1 MLSFGVDS
9 LRPRGPNRNGDA
21 LAIYSMTGYA
31 AISEE
36 LPLGT
41 LSVEIRSVNHRYLD
55 LQFRLP
61 DELRNFEPAL
71 REQIAPRLTRGKVE
85 CRIGLTKNPAAQIT
99 AQLNAALLQQLAR
112 LEQAVRAQLP
122 GSAPLS
128 ASDVLR
134 WPGMI
139 EADMLPLDQLRD
151 RMHALVDQAMTEFS
165 ASRAREGEKL
175 AALLLERVDRMQQ
188 WAQKLQPKVPQLVAS
203 YQEKLLARLREVI
216 SEPEGDRLRQEVVLF
231 ASKVDVEEE
240 LNRLSTHLTEV
251 RRILAHGG
259 AMGKRLD
266 FLMQELNRE
275 ANTLGAK
282 SADMDVS
289 QGSVELKVLIEQ
301 MREQVQNIE

>member
-9 LRPRGPNRNGDA
+9 RRSFGRNQSEES
-21 LAIYSMTGYA
+21 LTIYSMTGYA
-31 AISEE
+31 AVSEE

-61 DELRNFEPAL
+61 DEFRTFEPAL
-71 REQIAPRLTRGKVE
+71 REQIATRLTRGKVE
-85 CRIGLTKNPAAQIT
+85 CRIGLTKNPAAQLSM
-99 AQLNAALLQQLAR
+99 QLNAALLQQLVQ
-112 LEQAVRAQLP
+112 LEHAVRAQLP

-134 WPGMI
+134 WPGML
-139 EADMLPLDQLRD
+139 EADVLPLEQLRE
-151 RMHALVDQAMTEFS
+151 HTQALIERALAEFT

-175 AALLLERVDRMQQ
+175 GALLLDRVARMQQ
-188 WAQKLQPKVPQLVAS
+188 LAQRLQPKIPQLVSA
-203 YQEKLLARLREVI
+203 YQDKLLARLREAMT
-216 SEPEGDRLRQEVVLF
+216 EPEGDRLRQEVVLF

-240 LNRLSTHLTEV
+240 LNRLTAHLTEV
-251 RRILAHGG
+251 RRILGQGG
-259 AMGKRLD
+259 AVGKRLD

-282 SADMDVS
+282 SADMEVS